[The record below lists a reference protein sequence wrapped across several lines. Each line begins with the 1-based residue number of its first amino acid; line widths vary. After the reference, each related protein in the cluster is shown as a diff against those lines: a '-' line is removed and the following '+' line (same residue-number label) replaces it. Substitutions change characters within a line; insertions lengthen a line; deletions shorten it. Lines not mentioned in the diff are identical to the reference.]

1 MTGNPPTGKA
11 ADRLFSDSC
20 RILQGTQ
27 EFIAYPSD
35 SSICVLPCSE
45 TGSCGMHYH
54 SAVEIV
60 LVETGEAVYTLPERT
75 YTVSAGQVL
84 ILPPKYAHACSCGA
98 GTRRYAF
105 LFEPHIFNSLRDL
118 SVYAQRL
125 SQAIYLED
133 DTALRREARELLLQV
148 AEIFEARKP
157 LWNSLCYSLLIR
169 LYSALGREWALQ
181 AAQPE
186 PVNIDSEIMNS
197 VLSYI
202 SQHYGE
208 NIHLDDAAAFSGFS
222 KFYFSRAFKKLPDPL
237 PAGGRHEAADAD
249 AAAHPPGGG
258 AIGLRQRGHLQPHL
272 PRGLVL
278 HALPVPQPLRQ
289 PLNKRRFCAVSAH
302 FSCFWGLLKLFLKY
316 PLHPGAQSG
325 KIEKRSVIC
334 HDSSGQN
341 RKRLGARAARRRS
354 PDHQL

>member
-27 EFIAYPSD
+27 EFIAYPFN

-157 LWNSLCYSLLIR
+157 MWNSLCYSLLIR
-169 LYSALGREWALQ
+169 LYSALGHEWALQ

-222 KFYFSRAFKKLPDPL
+222 KFYFSRAFKKYFGVTFSEYLCRCRL
-237 PAGGRHEAADAD
+237 EAAMKLLTQTRL
-249 AAAHPPGGG
+249 P
-258 AIGLRQRGHLQPHL
+258 IRQ
-272 PRGLVL
+272 V
-278 HALPVPQPLRQ
+278 AE
-289 PLNKRRFCAVSAH
+289 
-302 FSCFWGLLKLFLKY
+302 
-316 PLHPGAQSG
+316 QSG
-325 KIEKRSVIC
+325 FGSVATF
-334 HDSSGQN
+334 N
-341 RKRLGARAARRRS
+341 RIFRAALSCTPSRYRS
-354 PDHQL
+354 LYGCP

>member
-11 ADRLFSDSC
+11 ADRLFSDGC

-35 SSICVLPCSE
+35 SSICVLPYSE

-169 LYSALGREWALQ
+169 LHPALGREWALQ

-222 KFYFSRAFKKLPDPL
+222 KFYFSRAFKKYFGVTFSEYLCRCRL
-237 PAGGRHEAADAD
+237 EAAMKLLTQTRL
-249 AAAHPPGGG
+249 P
-258 AIGLRQRGHLQPHL
+258 IRQ
-272 PRGLVL
+272 V
-278 HALPVPQPLRQ
+278 AE
-289 PLNKRRFCAVSAH
+289 
-302 FSCFWGLLKLFLKY
+302 
-316 PLHPGAQSG
+316 QSG
-325 KIEKRSVIC
+325 FGSVATF
-334 HDSSGQN
+334 N
-341 RKRLGARAARRRS
+341 RIFRAALSCTPSRYRS
-354 PDHQL
+354 LYGSP